1 MQCPKAVL
9 AKNDPGDAE
18 KGRLMLSN
26 FKIT

>member
-1 MQCPKAVL
+1 MQFTKAVL
-9 AKNDPGDAE
+9 AGNDPGDAE